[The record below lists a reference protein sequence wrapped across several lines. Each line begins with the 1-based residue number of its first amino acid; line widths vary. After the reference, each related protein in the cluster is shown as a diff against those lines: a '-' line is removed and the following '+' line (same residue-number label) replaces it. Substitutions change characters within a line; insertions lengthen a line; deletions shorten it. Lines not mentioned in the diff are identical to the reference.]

1 MPGRSSLRGYTL
13 SFPFVAALLV
23 VTLAGPALARELDV
37 PYVPTPQA
45 VVDEMLE
52 MAETKRGDKLI
63 DLGSGDGRIA
73 ITAAKKYGV
82 EAVGIDLDPAR
93 IAEAKENALRE
104 KVTDKVTFQ
113 QQDLFET
120 DLSKADVIT
129 LYLLN
134 SVNMKLR
141 PKLMQ
146 LKPGT
151 RIVSHSFGMGDW
163 EPDNTK
169 HVEGRTIYMWIIRD
183 GDNRRASADP
193 SSN

>member
-1 MPGRSSLRGYTL
+1 MP
-13 SFPFVAALLV
+13 FIAALLA
-23 VTLAGPALARELDV
+23 VTLAGPALARDLDV
-37 PYVPTPQA
+37 HYVPTPQA
-45 VVDEMLE
+45 VVDKMLE
-52 MAETKRGDKLI
+52 MAEIKRGDKLI

-73 ITAAKKYGV
+73 ITAAKKYEV

-104 KVTDKVTFQ
+104 KVTDKVTFR

-134 SVNMKLR
+134 SINMKLR
-141 PKLMQ
+141 PKIMQ

-151 RIVSHSFGMGDW
+151 RIVSHTFGMGDW
-163 EPDNTK
+163 EPDKTEQA
-169 HVEGRTIYMWIIRD
+169 EGSTIHMWVVREL
-183 GDNRRASADP
+183 DNRRASTEPP
-193 SSN
+193 SD